1 MNLSGMT
8 RAFFS
13 VLAFF
18 EEFCDLILTGSSSFL
33 IRSGAFCIVKLSFV
47 GFLSSKISLKNKMSE
62 DKYLSVAFFG
72 DFSQI
77 QSMFFVALSF
87 SGTS

>member
-13 VLAFF
+13 VVSFF
-18 EEFCDLILTGSSSFL
+18 EEFRGFVLTGPCSFVTL
-33 IRSGAFCIVKLSFV
+33 SGAFCIVKLSFV

-62 DKYLSVAFFG
+62 DKYRSVAFFG

-87 SGTS
+87 SDTS